1 MSKKIVCTL
10 VVAVVLL
17 SMTFAV
23 CACNDNQNGTEDKTT
38 IVYLGDSIAEALIG
52 PSPLGERDNYGYYA
66 LVGRCNDFNYFNHS
80 ISGHQTSTGFSGD
93 NGLLGL
99 VSKDTE
105 DSTIVKTHIQQADVI
120 HISVLG
126 NNVLQYDLGLMLLEM
141 ADPDWY
147 IGNENP
153 IVDQYA
159 NGCNFANQDE
169 SLFTYLKDGLSK
181 DLAEGKQGKRPS
193 VTLEGNNLVF
203 GAEEDITFYFPPT
216 LSDLSAIVSRL
227 KELNPTAK
235 IIFQKVYNPV
245 YEGTTLLEPAI
256 AEALKRIDA
265 KYADIK
271 EVRAL
276 SQSILDILNGFLDTY
291 LESNPGAF
299 TILDM
304 GEVFSEVTAMD
315 TDGDNVDLSA
325 DSLGRSLIYADYIHP
340 SNFGHAIIAGATQAI
355 LEDFGLA
362 KDGAVDTY
370 KQIKLEQI
378 ERMYSVIDGFD
389 TNGAKTAI
397 NQATTFDEVS
407 LAYFAAV
414 KGYTPI
420 YA

>member
-1 MSKKIVCTL
+1 MSKKMVCTL
-10 VVAVVLL
+10 VVVVLL
-17 SMTFAV
+17 LSLTFSV
-23 CACNDNQNGTEDKTT
+23 CACDDNQDGADKTT

-80 ISGHQTSTGFSGD
+80 VSGHLTSNGFSGD
-93 NGLLGL
+93 NGLLGM
-99 VSKDTE
+99 VSKDNE
-105 DSTIVKTHIQQADVI
+105 DATIVKTHIQQADVI

-126 NNVLQYDLGLMLLEM
+126 NNVLQYDLGLMLLEA

-147 IGNENP
+147 VGTANP
-153 IVDQYA
+153 IVDEYA
-159 NGCNFANQDE
+159 NGCDFWGDN
-169 SLFTYLKDGLSK
+169 SLFYYLQNGCECNDSSN
-181 DLAEGKQGKRPS
+181 AGKRPS
-193 VTLEGNNLVF
+193 VTLDEEGNLIV
-203 GAEEDITFYFPPT
+203 GAEKAIEFNFPPT
-216 LSDLSAIVSRL
+216 LNDLAEIVSRL

-304 GEVFSEVTAMD
+304 GDVFSEVTAMD

-355 LEDFGLA
+355 LEDMGLA

-378 ERMYSVIDGFD
+378 DRMYSVIEGFD
-389 TNGAKTAI
+389 TAGAKTAI
-397 NQATTFDEVS
+397 NTATTFDEVS
-407 LAYFAAV
+407 LAYFGAV
-414 KGYTPI
+414 KGYIPI